1 MLIAWVVLTPSPEK
15 SFAASSLACPSMRTA
30 TLTVPMRTSLSC
42 VRNTAIV
49 RMAGG
54 MFPESV
60 MARRISVKR
69 GDLEIAAA
77 SWLTINSPDGEML
90 VRFDIIDMLVV
101 SADRALLRHHINAFS
116 CGVEQPTSIPAPA
129 GGPGAPRGHPEGLFP
144 CLPAVPHDSLVGRE
158 RHGA

>member
-1 MLIAWVVLTPSPEK
+1 M
-15 SFAASSLACPSMRTA
+15 
-30 TLTVPMRTSLSC
+30 
-42 VRNTAIV
+42 
-49 RMAGG
+49 
-54 MFPESV
+54 ESV

-69 GDLEIAAA
+69 GNLGIAAA
-77 SWLTINSPDGEML
+77 SWLAGNSPDGDIQ

-101 SADRALLRHHINAFS
+101 STDRALLRHHINAFS